1 MTTTRSILHA
11 AGDAALTLA
20 YGVFAIAI
28 SPIVLIAY
36 AAASIEEMRD
46 LRTIAADAGMSTD
59 EYIAA
64 EHRRA
69 EDYYN
74 NRRS

>member
-20 YGVFAIAI
+20 YGVLAIAI
-28 SPIVLIAY
+28 SPLCLIAY
-36 AAASIEEMRD
+36 VVACREEMRD
-46 LRTIAADAGMSTD
+46 LRTIAADAGMSVE

-64 EHRRA
+64 ERRRV
-69 EDYYN
+69 EDYYS
-74 NRRS
+74 NRMA